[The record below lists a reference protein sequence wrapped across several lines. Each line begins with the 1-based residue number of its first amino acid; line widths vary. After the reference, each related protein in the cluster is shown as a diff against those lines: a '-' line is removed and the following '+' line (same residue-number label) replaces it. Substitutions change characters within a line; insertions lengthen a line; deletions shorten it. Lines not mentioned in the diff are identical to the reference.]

1 MATTQRR
8 PSRIGRWVFE
18 RDGNAVASLLIGA
31 AGLLA
36 FHVILGPIAIG
47 LGLLAIGRIRRS
59 GEPGELTAA
68 LGIAL
73 GVIATSIPVILW
85 IID

>member
-1 MATTQRR
+1 MTDRG

-36 FHVILGPIAIG
+36 LHVILGPIAIG
-47 LGLLAIGRIRRS
+47 LGLLAKGRIRRS
-59 GEPGELTAA
+59 GQPGDLTAT

-85 IID
+85 IVD